1 MIIYLIL
8 GLFILTAYFI
18 YKDKKERKDL
28 LNVAKTFFE
37 KNCSKLDG
45 LNLSKTKLDSLPLK
59 TNIYYLKNGDS
70 CLICINRE
78 NSDIQVS
85 DLIYSKHQRFTQYL
99 TQHNK
104 PMVFQDKRT
113 NHLFYPVDSK
123 DIKTDFLVFEKDRT
137 DFDDI
142 FTKHR

>member
-28 LNVAKTFFE
+28 MNETKKFID
-37 KNCSKLDG
+37 KNYDKLV
-45 LNLSKTKLDSLPLK
+45 NLDLSATKFDYLPLK
-59 TNIYYLKNGDS
+59 TNIYYLKKGDS
-70 CLICINRE
+70 YLICINQKKP
-78 NSDIQVS
+78 DIQLS

-99 TQHNK
+99 TKHNE

-113 NHLFYPVDSK
+113 NHLFYPVNSN
-123 DIKTDFLVFEKDRT
+123 DINSTLTDLQF
-137 DFDDI
+137 
-142 FTKHR
+142 